1 MIGERQRAIS
11 NLKNLPDEM
20 RVYAR
25 KSSQGGVNWDMPEQ
39 ENGGGCHASGKTPNP
54 NFR

>member
-20 RVYAR
+20 RAYAR
-25 KSSQGGVNWDMPEQ
+25 KSGQGGVDWDTPEQ
-39 ENGGGCHASGKTPNP
+39 ENGGGCHCHTSSAE
-54 NFR
+54 